1 MFYLSAYIKEVE
13 VASPAHR
20 AGIVAGDELVSINGH
35 PIRDVLDYKFYSYD
49 RRLKIELARKKVKIK
64 KEEGEDLGL
73 VFETYLM
80 DTAKRCANK
89 CVFCFVDQMPEGMRE
104 TLYFKD
110 DDARMSFLL
119 GNYISL
125 TNLSEDDIERMIR
138 MHISPIN
145 VSVHATDPEVRRHML
160 RNPRAGEC
168 LNIMRRFCEVGIT
181 LNCQIV
187 VCPGIND
194 GDVLRNSISDMLSL
208 GECIESIA
216 VVPVGITKYRENLYP
231 LEPMTAETAAETIRI
246 VDEFGKKTKLTRGD
260 RVVYAA
266 DELYI
271 KAGIEL
277 PKNNY
282 YDGYPQLGNGV
293 GLMTLMHEEFSD
305 ALEYTDIPECIEDFA
320 VATGVSAAPFIRK
333 LIDELKE
340 KCHNIGSAE
349 VYAIKNE
356 FFGETIDVA
365 GLVTGKDLI
374 NTLRDKPLA
383 KRLLIPDV
391 MLRHGETVFLDDISI
406 ADVERELGVTV
417 VPVEN
422 DGDKLLCAMLA
433 I

>member
-1 MFYLSAYIKEVE
+1 MSAYVKEVE
-13 VASPAHR
+13 QGSPAYR
-20 AGIVAGDELVSINGH
+20 AGIVAGDELISINGH
-35 PIRDVLDYKFYSYD
+35 KICDVLDYKFYSYD
-49 RRLKIELARKKVKIK
+49 RRLKIELARKKIKIK
-64 KEEGEDLGL
+64 KDEGEDLGL

-80 DTAKRCANK
+80 DKAKHCANK
-89 CVFCFVDQMPEGMRE
+89 CVFCFVDQMPKGMRE

-119 GNYISL
+119 GNYITL
-125 TNLSEDDIERMIR
+125 TNLSEEDIDRMIR
-138 MHISPIN
+138 MHISPVN
-145 VSVHATDPEVRRHML
+145 VSVHATDPEIRRRML

-168 LNIMRRFCEVGIT
+168 MNIMRSFCDAGIS

-194 GDVLRNSISDMLSL
+194 GEVLSQSISDMLSL
-208 GECIESIA
+208 GEKIESIA

-231 LEPMTAETAAETIRI
+231 LKPMDKEAAIETIRI
-246 VDEFGKKTKLTRGD
+246 VDELGEKAKLSRGE

-271 KAGIEL
+271 KAGLSL
-277 PKNNY
+277 PDNRY

-293 GLMTLMHEEFSD
+293 GLMTLLHEEFSD
-305 ALEYTDIPECIEDFA
+305 ALEYTDIPDNIDGFT
-320 VATGVSAAPFIRK
+320 VATGVAAAPFIRK

-340 KCHNIGSAE
+340 KCHNIDSAE
-349 VYAIKNE
+349 VYAVRNE
-356 FFGETIDVA
+356 FFGDTIDVA

-374 NTLRDKPLA
+374 RTLREKPLA

-391 MLRHGETVFLDDISI
+391 MLRQGETVFLDDISI
-406 ADVERELGVTV
+406 ADVERELNVQV

-422 DGDKLLCAMLA
+422 DGEKLLCAMLGR
-433 I
+433 